1 MDWRKQM
8 YHDGHGGSVQLG
20 MIRCGIL
27 GNVVVRVSR
36 LTLELTA
43 LKNVLAVLTGFTG
56 DMWLVESREIL

>member
-1 MDWRKQM
+1 
-8 YHDGHGGSVQLG
+8 

-56 DMWLVESREIL
+56 DMWLVESREIV